1 MNKSLL
7 TNIISLT
14 IIAAGYFSPYYRD
27 QILSVGFFAF
37 SGAITN
43 WLAIHMLFEK
53 VPGLYGSGV
62 VPNNFGKFKAGIR
75 FMIMEQ
81 FFTKENIEKFLS
93 SYGTNHDI
101 DLASL
106 LKNIDPNSLF
116 EELIQAVMNSSLGGM
131 LSMFGGAGALE
142 SLREP
147 FTQKIEHK
155 IEEVAKSEAVQSAV
169 KDMIASKSTS
179 HQLMEQVDHIVHQ
192 RLEELTPK
200 MVKEIIQRMIK
211 EHLGWLVVWGGVF
224 GGLIGL
230 AMSFIN

>member
-1 MNKSLL
+1 MNKSIL
-7 TNIISLT
+7 TNLLSILLIVG
-14 IIAAGYFSPYYRD
+14 GYFSPIYRD
-27 QILSVGFFAF
+27 QILAVGVFAF

-75 FMIMEQ
+75 YMIMEQ
-81 FFTKENIEKFLS
+81 FFTKENINKFLS
-93 SYGTNHDI
+93 SYSQGHEM
-101 DLASL
+101 DLTPL
-106 LKNIDPNSLF
+106 LKKIDSNSLF
-116 EELIQAVMNSSLGGM
+116 EELIKTVMESPLGGM

-142 SLREP
+142 SLRVP
-147 FTQKIEHK
+147 FTEKIELK
-155 IEEVAKSEAVQSAV
+155 IEEIAKSDAVQSAV
-169 KDMIASKSTS
+169 KEMISSKDTA
-179 HQLMEQVDHIVHQ
+179 HQLIEQVDHIVHQ
-192 RLEELTPK
+192 RLEELTPQ

-230 AMSFIN
+230 GMSFLQ